1 MHHDKPF
8 PSRSVTPTNQM
19 RALLVVLLWSFSFS
33 TPSATPEFAV
43 GQVWAYNTRPGEEQ
57 STLVIDKVEDDTK
70 LGRIYHISVSGIQI
84 KVGASAFAYE
94 LPHLPVSLRTL
105 KMSCTT
111 LVRQASPNPAYLP
124 GYHLWKEAHDAGHA
138 GVYTISVA
146 EIVAVTERTLQKPE
160 AHN

>member
-1 MHHDKPF
+1 M
-8 PSRSVTPTNQM
+8 TPTNKM
-19 RALLVVLLWSFSFS
+19 YTLLAALLWSLSSS
-33 TPSATPEFAV
+33 TLSATSEFAV

-84 KVGASAFAYE
+84 KVGVNTFARE
-94 LPHLPVSLRTL
+94 LPHLPVSLGTL

-111 LVRQASPNPAYLP
+111 LVGQAPPNPNYLP
-124 GYHLWKEAHDAGHA
+124 GYRLWKEAHDAGHA

-146 EIVAVTERTLQKPE
+146 DIVAVTEKTLQTPE

>member
-1 MHHDKPF
+1 MHHNNPF

-19 RALLVVLLWSFSFS
+19 YTLLVVLLWSFSFS
-33 TPSATPEFAV
+33 TLSATPQFAV

-84 KVGASAFAYE
+84 KVGASTFTHE
-94 LPHLPVSLRTL
+94 LPHLPVSPGTL

-111 LVRQASPNPAYLP
+111 LVGQVAPNPNYLP
-124 GYHLWKEAHDAGHA
+124 GILITWIPSSGQLICQETDG
-138 GVYTISVA
+138 
-146 EIVAVTERTLQKPE
+146 
-160 AHN
+160 